1 MTKNRT
7 SMADIAVHAGVS
19 TATVSR
25 VFNGVGQ
32 VSEDTRRRVLTAID
46 ELGYDRPPSEHTPST
61 PTIGVIVPEL
71 TNPIFASFAH
81 HLQEEISRAGGIAL
95 IRTQTPGATS
105 EFDHLSSLIDHHVS
119 GLIFVSGRHADLLS
133 DLSPYHDAAARGIP
147 FVTINGAR
155 PEVPAPDFSTGDA
168 LGIRAAVTHLHEL
181 GHTRIALLTGRTHI
195 VPALRKAEAF
205 TQVMGE
211 LIGDHSP
218 IIEET
223 FYTYEAAAAY
233 THALLER
240 GVTAIITGSDLQ
252 ALGAIRTISSLGLS
266 VPDDISVIGF
276 DDTFLMSH
284 LDPALTTIHQPVQSI
299 VSSAVRALFEA
310 LNTADYAPTHADYVF
325 SPDLIVRGS
334 TARVRQA
341 FHQGS
346 KLRE

>member
-1 MTKNRT
+1 MGSSLSPAGTRT
-7 SMADIAVHAGVS
+7 SC
-19 TATVSR
+19 
-25 VFNGVGQ
+25 
-32 VSEDTRRRVLTAID
+32 
-46 ELGYDRPPSEHTPST
+46 
-61 PTIGVIVPEL
+61 
-71 TNPIFASFAH
+71 PI
-81 HLQEEISRAGGIAL
+81 
-95 IRTQTPGATS
+95 
-105 EFDHLSSLIDHHVS
+105 
-119 GLIFVSGRHADLLS
+119 
-133 DLSPYHDAAARGIP
+133 SPVAARGIP

-240 GVTAIITGSDLQ
+240 GVTAILTGSDLQ

-334 TARVRQA
+334 TARVR
-341 FHQGS
+341 
-346 KLRE
+346 

>member
-1 MTKNRT
+1 M
-7 SMADIAVHAGVS
+7 D
-19 TATVSR
+19 
-25 VFNGVGQ
+25 
-32 VSEDTRRRVLTAID
+32 VLQQ
-46 ELGYDRPPSEHTPST
+46 L
-61 PTIGVIVPEL
+61 V
-71 TNPIFASFAH
+71 
-81 HLQEEISRAGGIAL
+81 
-95 IRTQTPGATS
+95 
-105 EFDHLSSLIDHHVS
+105 DHHVD

-133 DLSPYHDAAARGIP
+133 DLSPYHDVAARGIP

-155 PEVPAPDFSTGDA
+155 QEVPAPDFSTGDS
-168 LGIRAAVTHLHEL
+168 LGIHAAVSHLHEL

-266 VPDDISVIGF
+266 VPDDVSVIGF

-299 VSSAVRALFEA
+299 VTSAVRALVEA
-310 LNTADYAPTHADYVF
+310 LNTANYAPAHADYVF
-325 SPDLIVRGS
+325 SPDLIVRSS
-334 TARVRQA
+334 TGHVR
-341 FHQGS
+341 
-346 KLRE
+346 